1 MALSAAGE
9 QSDHAGLYSFALPVS
24 MQDFTV
30 SLLWH
35 PRLDG
40 DLAHRWVLGWGREV
54 CRAHLARQSWF
65 RQEKRARR
73 VSEPLINDPPAHRKQ
88 TTGGMPPV
96 ARNHL

>member
-24 MQDFTV
+24 MPNFTV

-40 DLAHRWVLGWGREV
+40 DLAHRWVLGCLREV
-54 CRAHLARQSWF
+54 CAAYLPARLVQARKKGPESLRALT
-65 RQEKRARR
+65 E
-73 VSEPLINDPPAHRKQ
+73 
-88 TTGGMPPV
+88 
-96 ARNHL
+96 